1 MSKPPKF
8 SRRTGTVS
16 KAKRMQ
22 GLDKYF
28 RNARVISNQAKVA
41 VYKLEQK
48 INKEELDWCAYDC
61 KERRHAHEE
70 ELKKRGKV
78 IKKIDFNKFEPLYG
92 EKKLRRFNLLANRSL
107 SLKPKNA
114 LLHFSGLSN
123 FAKIDDQLNA
133 TVRLQATFNP
143 TNALA
148 KHFAETWKKPERELR
163 SRMALSVQTYT
174 GSATFNKQKNT
185 KST

>member
-28 RNARVISNQAKVA
+28 RNARIISDQAKVA
-41 VYKLEQK
+41 ANKLERK
-48 INKEELDWCAYDC
+48 IDKEELDWCAYDC

-70 ELKKRGKV
+70 ELKKKGKV
-78 IKKIDFNKFEPLYG
+78 VKKIDFNKFEPLYG
-92 EKKLRRFNLLANRSL
+92 EKKLPRFNHFAVKHL
-107 SLKPKNA
+107 SIKPKNA
-114 LLHFSGLSN
+114 LPHFTALSN
-123 FAKIDDQLNA
+123 YAKINEQLNA
-133 TVRLQATFNP
+133 SVRLQGAFNP
-143 TNALA
+143 ITTLA
-148 KHFAETWKKPERELR
+148 KQFEEKWKKPERELR
-163 SRMALSVQTYT
+163 SRMALLGQIFT

-185 KST
+185 KSS

>member
-28 RNARVISNQAKVA
+28 RNAKVISNQAKVA
-41 VYKLEQK
+41 ANKLEQK
-48 INKEELDWCAYDC
+48 IDNEELDWCAYDC

-70 ELKKRGKV
+70 ELKKKGKV
-78 IKKIDFNKFEPLYG
+78 VKKIDFNKFQPLYG
-92 EKKLRRFNLLANRSL
+92 EKKLPRFNLLADRHL
-107 SLKPKNA
+107 SIKPKNA
-114 LLHFSGLSN
+114 FPNFNAFSS
-123 FAKIDDQLNA
+123 FAKINDQLNA
-133 TVRLQATFNP
+133 TAKLQATFNP
-143 TNALA
+143 INTLS
-148 KHFAETWKKPERELR
+148 KRLEETWKKPERELR
-163 SRMALSVQTYT
+163 SRMALVGQPFT

-185 KST
+185 KSS

>member
-41 VYKLEQK
+41 ANKLEQK
-48 INKEELDWCAYDC
+48 INKEELDWCAYYC
-61 KERRHAHEE
+61 KQRRHAHEE

-78 IKKIDFNKFEPLYG
+78 IKKIDFTKFDPLYG
-92 EKKLRRFNLLANRSL
+92 EKKLRRFNLLANRSM
-107 SLKPKNA
+107 SLKPENA
-114 LLHFSGLSN
+114 LPHFSGLSN
-123 FAKIDDQLNA
+123 FAKIDNQLNA

-148 KHFAETWKKPERELR
+148 KHFAETWIKPERELR
-163 SRMALSVQTYT
+163 SRMAVSVQPVT